1 MSLRSFIS
9 HNFWL
14 KIFSLILASLIWF
27 AMQSNQ
33 SLFAPR
39 RKTREFRCPVG
50 LLTPPGPGSRPLYGL
65 EPGAVIVKVR
75 GDEGALR
82 KLDPTTILAYVR
94 LPEVTTLTRSLR
106 VEVVVPREVTLEEVA
121 PDQVSLQ
128 TVKPAN

>member
-14 KIFSLILASLIWF
+14 KVFSLILASLIWF

-50 LLTPPGPGSRPLYGL
+50 LLTPPGPGSRPVYALD
-65 EPGAVIVKVR
+65 PGTVTVKVR
-75 GDEGALR
+75 GDDAALK
-82 KLDPTTILAYVR
+82 KLDPATILAYVR
-94 LPEVTTLTRSLR
+94 LPDVTSLTRVLR
-106 VEVVVPREVTLEEVA
+106 VEVVVPREVTIEEVA

-128 TVKPAN
+128 AVNPAN